1 MKMSSLTKP
10 LGYGKR
16 VVNFSQMYM
25 QESDKLVV
33 NAIQNLTKLPRYEK
47 RVAKSS

>member
-1 MKMSSLTKP
+1 MSSLTKS

-16 VVNFSQMYM
+16 VVNSSQMYM
-25 QESDKLVV
+25 KKGDKLIV
-33 NAIQNLTKLPRYEK
+33 NAMQNVTKPPRYEK